1 MDKPNSSYA
10 AAPNASRRRIL
21 KSSAAILGG
30 ALASPF
36 VARGALAAD
45 TIKVG
50 SLLDLS
56 GALGSSGL
64 GMYQAIQ
71 VGVEEVNAAGGL
83 LGKQVELIN
92 YDTQSNIQLYSQY
105 AQKLALDD
113 QVAVVHGGITSAS
126 REAIRPVFDRY
137 HTLYFY
143 NVLYEGGVCD
153 RDIFCT
159 GTTPAQTVQKLVP
172 YALSSWGKK
181 AYIIAADYNYGQIT
195 AKWMAKYTGDNGGT
209 VQSVDFFPLDVTDF
223 GATISKIQQASPA
236 VVLSALVGSNH
247 TAFYRQWAA
256 AGMLH
261 KIPIASTTFGLVD
274 EIHTLDASESDGI
287 VTAYGYYQ
295 EIQTP
300 ASLAFVHAV
309 QAKFGTKI
317 PYISELCCANYE
329 GFKLWAAGVKA
340 AGTTDRLKVIEAL
353 ETGISIDG
361 PSGKVTIDHQTHHVI
376 RNAYLAKAANKSW
389 DVFKSYPNQFP
400 SDTSAVCNLIKAPR
414 TDKQYVIDVK
424 A

>member
-1 MDKPNSSYA
+1 MDKLNSPHPKT
-10 AAPNASRRRIL
+10 AAPSRRQL
-21 KSSAAILGG
+21 LQNSAAVLGG
-30 ALASPF
+30 ALAAPF
-36 VARGALAAD
+36 LARTAEAAD
-45 TIKVG
+45 KIKVG

-56 GALGSSGL
+56 GPLGSSGL

-71 VGVEEVNAAGGL
+71 VGVDEVNKAGGL
-83 LGKQVELIN
+83 LGKQIELIN

-105 AQKLALDD
+105 AQKLALQDR
-113 QVAVVHGGITSAS
+113 VAVVHGGITSAS

-137 HTLYFY
+137 RTLYFY

-172 YALSSWGKK
+172 YAMNTWGKK

-195 AKWMAKYTGDNGGT
+195 AKWMAKYTRDNGGT

-223 GATISKIQQASPA
+223 SATISKIQQAGPS

-274 EIHTLDASESDGI
+274 EIHTLAASESDGI
-287 VTAYGYYQ
+287 VTSYGYYQ
-295 EIQTP
+295 EIDTP
-300 ASLAFVHAV
+300 ASKAFVQAI
-309 QAKFGTKI
+309 QAKFGQKV
-317 PYISELCCANYE
+317 PYISELSCDNYE
-329 GFKLWAAGVKA
+329 GFKLWAAGVKK
-340 AGTTDRLKVIEAL
+340 AGSTDRMAVIKAL

-376 RNAYLAKAANKSW
+376 RNAYLAKAVNKSW

-400 SDTSAVCNLIKAPR
+400 SDTAAVCNLIKYPR

>member
-1 MDKPNSSYA
+1 MDKPSPSH
-10 AAPNASRRRIL
+10 APSPSASRRSLL

-30 ALASPF
+30 GLTTPR
-36 VARGALAAD
+36 VARYAHAAD

-71 VGVEEVNAAGGL
+71 VGVDEVNQSGGL
-83 LGKQVELIN
+83 LGKQIQLIN

-105 AQKLALDD
+105 AQKLALQDE
-113 QVAVVHGGITSAS
+113 VAVVHGGITSAS

-137 HTLYFY
+137 RTLYFY

-172 YALSSWGKK
+172 YALNSWGKK

-195 AKWMAKYTGDNGGT
+195 AKWMAKYTRDNGGT

-223 GATISKIQQASPA
+223 GATISKIQQAGPS

-274 EIHTLDASESDGI
+274 EIHTLAASESDGI
-287 VTAYGYYQ
+287 VTSYGYYQ

-300 ASLAFVHAV
+300 PSLAFVKAIE
-309 QAKFGTKI
+309 AKFGTTV
-317 PYISELCCANYE
+317 PYISELSCDTYE
-329 GFKLWAAGVKA
+329 GFKLWVAGVKK

-353 ETGISIDG
+353 ETGIATDG
-361 PSGKVTIDHQTHHVI
+361 PSGTVTIDHQTHHVI

-389 DVFKSYPNQFP
+389 DVFKSYPNQSP
-400 SDTSAVCNLIKAPR
+400 SDTAAVCNLIKAPR

>member
-1 MDKPNSSYA
+1 MDFPKTTESLPRRRFLQSTA
-10 AAPNASRRRIL
+10 AVLGGTLAAPL
-21 KSSAAILGG
+21 
-30 ALASPF
+30 
-36 VARGALAAD
+36 VARHALAAD

-56 GALGSSGL
+56 GPLGSSGQA
-64 GMYQAIQ
+64 MYDTIRI
-71 VGVEEVNAAGGL
+71 GVDEVNAAGGL
-83 LGKQVELIN
+83 LGKQVQLIN
-92 YDTQSNIQLYSQY
+92 YDTQTNIQLYSQY
-105 AQKLALDD
+105 AQKLALQD

-137 HTLYFY
+137 KTLYFY

-159 GTTPAQTVQKLVP
+159 GTTPAQTVNKLVP

-195 AKWMAKYTGDNGGT
+195 AKWMAKYVRDGGGT
-209 VQSVDFFPLDVTDF
+209 VQAVDFFPLDVTDF
-223 GATISKIQQASPA
+223 SATISKIQQAGSS

-256 AGMLH
+256 AGMSK

-274 EIHTLDASESDGI
+274 EVHTLSAAESNGI

-295 EIQTP
+295 EIKTP
-300 ASLAFVHAV
+300 ASQAFLTAMR
-309 QAKFGTKI
+309 AKFGANA
-317 PYISELCCANYE
+317 PYISELACDNYE
-329 GFKLWAAGVKA
+329 GFKLWAAGVKK
-340 AGTTDRLKVIEAL
+340 AGSVDRMKVIEAL
-353 ETGISIDG
+353 ESGIAIDG

-376 RNAYLAKAANKSW
+376 RNAYLAKADNKAW
-389 DVFKSYPNQFP
+389 DVFKSFP
-400 SDTSAVCNLIKAPR
+400 DQKPDDTGAVCNLIKAPR